1 MKVNSDAFERKNDA
15 EFKGEKKKTKTKK
28 TSDELRKGE
37 GLDSLG
43 KGSRE
48 TLKKI

>member
-1 MKVNSDAFERKNDA
+1 MPL
-15 EFKGEKKKTKTKK
+15 KGKMIQRLREKKKK

-48 TLKKI
+48 TRKKT

>member
-1 MKVNSDAFERKNDA
+1 MPL
-15 EFKGEKKKTKTKK
+15 KGKRMQSLRKKKKK
-28 TSDELRKGE
+28 NSDELRKGE

-48 TLKKI
+48 ALKKT

>member
-1 MKVNSDAFERKNDA
+1 MPL
-15 EFKGEKKKTKTKK
+15 KGKMMQSLRKK

>member
-1 MKVNSDAFERKNDA
+1 MPL
-15 EFKGEKKKTKTKK
+15 KGKMMQSLRGKKKKTKTKK